1 MACQTASDC
10 CSRCAFGWVLLSLW
24 SVIKTDLIS
33 AWHRRR
39 LNDPFWTRRQTS
51 SLIWKKIHDGHQPTL
66 PSLQNAKMSNYWH
79 VQFYFIIIFFIPH
92 GLQNL
97 PFKFSTDWRGFNIIL
112 AVLLARPRVFSL
124 IISCTDWKL
133 TVNVRHALLPNNSWH
148 GKKFDLIADGA
159 LIINLYCHRTAWHPW
174 HSE

>member
-1 MACQTASDC
+1 MIVVLGVH
-10 CSRCAFGWVLLSLW
+10 FGWVLLSLW

-33 AWHRRR
+33 VWHRRR

-51 SLIWKKIHDGHQPTL
+51 SLIWNKSTMGTGQQKCQIIGTFNFIL
-66 PSLQNAKMSNYWH
+66 
-79 VQFYFIIIFFIPH
+79 FYFFIPH

-97 PFKFSTDWRGFNIIL
+97 PFKLSTDWRGFNIIL

-133 TVNVRHALLPNNSWH
+133 MVNVRHALLPNNSWH
-148 GKKFDLIADGA
+148 GKKTQIWSQTGLLLLIFIVIGPHGIPDTV
-159 LIINLYCHRTAWHPW
+159 NS
-174 HSE
+174 SE